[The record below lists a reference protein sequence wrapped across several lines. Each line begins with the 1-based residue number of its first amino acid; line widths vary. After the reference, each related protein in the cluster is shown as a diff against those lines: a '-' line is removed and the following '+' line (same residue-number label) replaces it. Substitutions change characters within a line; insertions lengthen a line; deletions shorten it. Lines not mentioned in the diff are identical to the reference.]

1 MCVFFFCSTV
11 LKEDRNFQMVILRLL
26 VHCGIVIFSNPC
38 HLAVSLMP
46 ADLPAKISWCSQGV
60 LITSMNEQGPL

>member
-1 MCVFFFCSTV
+1 MIIF
-11 LKEDRNFQMVILRLL
+11 RLL
-26 VHCGIVIFSNPC
+26 VHCGIVIFSNLC

-46 ADLPAKISWCSQGV
+46 ADLPAKMSCWSQGL